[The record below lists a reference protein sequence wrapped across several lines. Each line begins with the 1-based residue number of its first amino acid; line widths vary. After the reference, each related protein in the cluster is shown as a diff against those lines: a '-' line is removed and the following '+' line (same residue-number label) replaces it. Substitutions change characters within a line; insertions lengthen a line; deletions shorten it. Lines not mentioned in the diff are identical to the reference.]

1 MARMAIPMLQAA
13 GLHVGDQLPDSGKL
27 LNATMNRHAEGN
39 CIPYLG
45 IEMRQD
51 LVSDEAGQRKFA
63 GVLATILRECRN
75 SLSCTA
81 HFWHENSCRETDPVP
96 INSTRNTYQDS
107 TFRLGTTLRPPVY
120 ILT

>member
-13 GLHVGDQLPDSGKL
+13 GLHVGDQLPYSGKL

-39 CIPYLG
+39 GIPYLG

-63 GVLATILRECRN
+63 GVLATILRECQVGRDTSELQ
-75 SLSCTA
+75 SLMRISYA
-81 HFWHENSCRETDPVP
+81 VFFLKK
-96 INSTRNTYQDS
+96 Q
-107 TFRLGTTLRPPVY
+107 
-120 ILT
+120 ILYFIS